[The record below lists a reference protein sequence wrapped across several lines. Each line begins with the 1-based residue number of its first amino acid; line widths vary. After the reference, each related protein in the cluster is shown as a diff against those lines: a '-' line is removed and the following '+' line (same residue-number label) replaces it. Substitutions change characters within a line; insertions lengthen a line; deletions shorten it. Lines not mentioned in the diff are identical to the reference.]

1 MRAAHRI
8 SAPVAAAMLVMACGG
23 CKMGPDYERPAVE
36 APESFRGQVSTTGES
51 IADQPWWEIYQDP
64 TLADLVRAAVENNHD
79 LRVAVARV
87 EQARA
92 ISAQTHSALFP
103 NVGYAAAIS
112 SGRNEALAAPV
123 FNGGDNNTPVFGA
136 LTASWEIDV
145 WGRIRRADEAARAQ
159 YLASEEA
166 RRAVLL
172 TVVSDVAQ
180 AYFELLELDLEL
192 VIAKRTTESFAES
205 LRIFTL
211 RLQHGTASNLE
222 TSRAEAAMTQ
232 TAANIPDIER
242 LIQLKENQISVLCGR
257 PPGPITRQ
265 SELVDPI
272 LPDDVPVG
280 LPASLLE
287 RRPDVRSAEEQ
298 LHAANAQ
305 IGVAIANYYP
315 PIGLTAFFGKV
326 SPEVGMLTAGSTNAW
341 SVAASATGP
350 IFTAG
355 RIAGQVDQARAFW
368 QETALRYDQI
378 FLNSLREVSDSLANR
393 DKLRGVREQ
402 QVLAVAAY
410 EKAVTVSTQ
419 RYVAGKASYY
429 EVLEAQQQL
438 FPEEIALA
446 RTRLGQ
452 LVSDVS
458 LYKALGGGWNLPTE
472 QWGPTKAPPTPP
484 GVAKSEPKQQDQP
497 TTQ

>member
-1 MRAAHRI
+1 MRAALPI
-8 SAPVAAAMLVMACGG
+8 SASMLVLLCG
-23 CKMGPDYERPAVE
+23 CKMGPEYERPAVDT
-36 APESFRGQVSTTGES
+36 PENFRGQVSTTNDS

-64 TLADLVRAAVENNHD
+64 ALADLIRAAVENNHD
-79 LRVAVARV
+79 LRIALTRV

-92 ISAQTHSALFP
+92 LSVQSRSTLFP
-103 NVGYAAAIS
+103 TIGYGAGIS
-112 SGRNEALAAPV
+112 SGRNEALGSPV
-123 FNGGDNNTPVFGA
+123 FNNGDNNTPVFGA
-136 LTASWEIDV
+136 LTASWELDV
-145 WGRIRRADEAARAQ
+145 WGRLRRLNEASLAQ
-159 YLASEEA
+159 YLATEEA

-192 VIAKRTTESFAES
+192 AIAKRTTESFGES

-222 TSRAEAAMTQ
+222 TSRAAAAMTHV
-232 TAANIPDIER
+232 AASVPDVER

-257 PPGPITRQ
+257 PPGPIARPA
-265 SELVDPI
+265 ELVNPI
-272 LPDDVPVG
+272 LPEDVPVG
-280 LPASLLE
+280 LPATLLE
-287 RRPDVRSAEEQ
+287 RRPDVRQAEEQ
-298 LHAANAQ
+298 LHAATAQ

-315 PIGLTAFFGKV
+315 QIGLTAFFGKV

-341 SVAASATGP
+341 SVAASAVGP

-355 RIAGQVDQARAFW
+355 RTAAQVEQSRAIW
-368 QETALRYDQI
+368 QETALRYDQTI
-378 FLNSLREVSDSLANR
+378 LTSLREVSDSLTNR
-393 DKLRGVREQ
+393 DKLRGVRDQ
-402 QVLAVAAY
+402 QALAVSAY
-410 EKAVTVSTQ
+410 ETAVRVSTQ

-438 FPEEIALA
+438 FPEEISLA

-452 LVSDVS
+452 LVSDVA

-484 GVAKSEPKQQDQP
+484 DLAQREPKKEEGATAP
-497 TTQ
+497 ATQ